1 MSWPSIKL
9 SEVCSILSGFAFQ
22 SGAFGEIGLPLIR
35 IRDVVRGYTETKYH
49 GEYEEKYIIEN
60 DDILIGMDGD
70 FNLAKWK
77 GGKALLNQRVCK
89 LIPDITKID
98 SDYLYYFL
106 PKKLLAIWKATPYVT
121 VKHLSV
127 KQINEILIHLPP
139 LPVQKQIA
147 KILEQADTLR
157 QQCQQMEQELNAL
170 AQSVFLDMFGD
181 YRNQDGQTFCKLG
194 EIADVCSGVIK
205 GQNLAG
211 KTTIVAPYMR
221 VANVQDGYLD
231 LSVIKEIEVKIS
243 DFEKYKLKSG
253 DVLLTEGGDFDKL
266 GRGAVWADEIPN
278 CIHQNHIFRVRFEQ
292 NINPKYFEFYL
303 QSGVAREYFLRCAK
317 KTTNLASI
325 NITQLKSL
333 PVPIESKEKQDNFEH
348 FISRI
353 DKQINITRSDLAEKN
368 ILFNAIIQKAF
379 NGQLNI
385 QAVA

>member
-1 MSWPSIKL
+1 MILQKFNSIPNDWVVLPFLDVFKDASAGKIKIK
-9 SEVCSILSGFAFQ
+9 SENYQ
-22 SGAFGEIGLPLIR
+22 KNGAIPVVDQGQFLIG
-35 IRDVVRGYTETKYH
+35 GYTDEVNSIVP
-49 GEYEEKYIIEN
+49 EMLPVIIFGDHTRVFKFIN
-60 DDILIGMDGD
+60 FPFALGADGVK
-70 FNLAKWK
+70 L
-77 GGKALLNQRVCK
+77 
-89 LIPDITKID
+89 LIPKIEAD
-98 SDYLYYFL
+98 KKYLFYYLNNLRIESAGYSRHFKFL
-106 PKKLLAIWKATPYVT
+106 KEQY
-121 VKHLSV
+121 
-127 KQINEILIHLPP
+127 ILLPP

-157 QQCQQMEQELNAL
+157 QQCQLMEQELNAL

-181 YRNQDGQTFCKLG
+181 YRNQGGRTFRKLG
-194 EIADVCSGVIK
+194 EIADVCSGVTK

-266 GRGAVWADEIPN
+266 GRGAVWSDEIPN

-348 FISRI
+348 FISKI
-353 DKQINITRSDLAEKN
+353 DKQINIIRSDLAEKN

-385 QAVA
+385 KAVA